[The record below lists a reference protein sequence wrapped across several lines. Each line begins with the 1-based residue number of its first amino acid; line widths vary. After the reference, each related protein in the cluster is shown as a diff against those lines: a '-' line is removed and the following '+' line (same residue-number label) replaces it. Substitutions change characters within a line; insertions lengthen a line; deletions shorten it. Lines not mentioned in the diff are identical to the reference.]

1 RIAGQLQTRR
11 TNNAEQKEVTELT
24 TDVQAILTVIGR
36 RMISTERDKGLLN
49 FEETDLSN
57 ANLSGANLSAANIS
71 VANVS
76 GADRGVADLRGA
88 DLSEADLRGAD
99 LREADLRGAYLS
111 EADLS
116 GTDLSGT
123 RNLRWEGVSQ
133 GIIDADTKLPDE
145 MEAQHKDELKAMREK
160 TKKERGGK

>member
-1 RIAGQLQTRR
+1 SKGVRVSMSPLGSFKPRIAGQLQTRR

-57 ANLSGANLSAANIS
+57 ANLSGANLSGANL
-71 VANVS
+71 
-76 GADRGVADLRGA
+76 RVADLRGA

-145 MEAQHKDELKAMREK
+145 MEAQHK
-160 TKKERGGK
+160 